1 MKTLDIR
8 VAFSAVDR
16 LTRPTENARR
26 MMGQLGDSIQR
37 TQGAIKNLERHA
49 RSFDR
54 AREAANKAGNGIV
67 RAQRQLSALQQI
79 QRAGTVLSDKQKKL
93 MNDLSL
99 KLERLN
105 EVRAREVQRMREL
118 GGELR
123 RHGIALSGSD
133 NTIQQAIRRTQQY
146 NDQLERERQ
155 ALARVTQAR
164 QQYSR
169 AQETAGKLKT
179 VGLTAVGTAAAG
191 GYAAGRFLQPAVSFG
206 KEMSRVQ
213 ALTRIDKN
221 SPQFK
226 ALREQALKL
235 GSETQFTAGDAASGQ
250 AFLAM
255 AGFTPQAIQA
265 ALPGVLNL
273 ATASG
278 MDLGQTADI
287 SSNILTQ
294 FGLSADQMN
303 RVGDTLAATFTR
315 TNTDLRGLG
324 ETMKYTGPVAASLG
338 LSLEQTA
345 AMTGLLGSMGIR
357 GSDAGTALRSSLSRL
372 VNPPKAAAKALKQLG
387 VETQDAYGNMRPM
400 EDILYELYQ
409 ATRKYGNAAKVSFFS
424 DIAGQEAYV
433 SLMSLV
439 EQAGE
444 KNLPR
449 LTREIQAANGE
460 LEENAR
466 IMADNLDGDLKSL
479 NSAWEGLRI
488 RVADLVDGP
497 LRSVTQS
504 FTRVIA
510 KVTALAQAH
519 PELTKQLLIAGG
531 ALLAAVAAMGALSLA
546 TGVLMGPLAKLRLG
560 FALLTGTSGLG
571 RALPLLTQLRGV
583 LGGPLGGIGGWRVLF
598 VGITSGAG
606 RFAALLGVVA
616 GRLRGVQ
623 AGLGAL
629 RGGLLA
635 AFTSPGGALISL
647 GRGIGILALR
657 LSGLPALWGMVSGAV
672 GALGGALGF
681 LLSPVGLVVATLV
694 GAAVLIWRHWD
705 QLKAVVGGFLSGLWQ
720 GLTPLRE
727 AVAPLGPL
735 FEYVGQTIGRV
746 WQWFVDLFAPVS
758 TTKDELDKCTEAGRT
773 FGQKVGEFISNLV
786 TGPVTLLIDSLT
798 RVLEKLG
805 LIPSAVE
812 RARKKA
818 EELKQKELLNEKAAM
833 LLADVNVINPPQN
846 DKDKKP
852 PVPAPAATAPLTGE
866 NTGTMRRLNKIVDNT
881 GGLLDEAK
889 QAKKR
894 TGPGDIIFKNLPE
907 ALAVR
912 GEWKEERF
920 NRAASLL
927 PGSVSEP
934 PVRLPQVPSVSVPSL
949 PPLPAPPPVSVS
961 PLISTTANVSP
972 VVKPVVSVNN
982 VPVIPPVVRPVL
994 SGNITPVVSPVIKP
1008 VMTHDVM
1015 PTFSPLM
1022 TPVMAAISRPVLEAV
1037 RELMLVIDA
1046 GIVRAPQPVSSVM
1059 AESVAPVISPAI
1071 KPVMAGDVIPT
1082 LSPVIKPVVSGNIA
1096 PVMTPVVT
1104 ATSRPVVE
1112 AVRQPISPA
1121 SPRPRQSDP
1130 APWGLTGELH
1140 IHLHDVHTQNPRE
1153 LAKMVGDA
1161 VRAEMERRIRQ
1172 TVGSFRDRD

>member
-37 TQGAIKNLERHA
+37 TQGAIKNLERYA

-226 ALREQALKL
+226 ALREQAIKL

-265 ALPGVLNL
+265 ALPGVLDL
-273 ATASG
+273 AMAAG

-294 FGLSADQMN
+294 FGLSADQMD

-315 TNTDLRGLG
+315 TNTDLRSLG

-338 LSLEQTA
+338 LSLEQAA
-345 AMTGLLGSMGIR
+345 AMTGVLGSVGIR
-357 GSDAGTALRSSLSRL
+357 GSDAGTALRASLSRL
-372 VNPPKAAAKALKQLG
+372 VDPPKAAAMALKELG
-387 VETQDAYGNMRPM
+387 VETQDAYGNMRRM
-400 EDILYELYQ
+400 ENILNELYQ
-409 ATRKYGNAAKVSFFS
+409 ATRKYGNAAQVSFFRA
-424 DIAGQEAYV
+424 IAGQESYV
-433 SLMSLV
+433 SLMNLV
-439 EQAGE
+439 TAAGE
-444 KNLPR
+444 NNLPR
-449 LTREIQAANGE
+449 LTQEIELATGE
-460 LEENAR
+460 LNHTAR
-466 IMADNLDGDLKSL
+466 VMADNLDGDLKSL

-531 ALLAAVAAMGALSLA
+531 VLLAAVAAMGALSLA

-833 LLADVNVINPPQN
+833 LLADVNVINPPKK
-846 DKDKKP
+846 DEDKKDGEKP
-852 PVPAPAATAPLTGE
+852 KGGQPPLTGE

-894 TGPGDIIFKNLPE
+894 AGPGDIIFKNLPE

-994 SGNITPVVSPVIKP
+994 SGNITPVVPPVIKP

-1022 TPVMAAISRPVLEAV
+1022 TPVMAA
-1037 RELMLVIDA
+1037 
-1046 GIVRAPQPVSSVM
+1046 
-1059 AESVAPVISPAI
+1059 
-1071 KPVMAGDVIPT
+1071 
-1082 LSPVIKPVVSGNIA
+1082 
-1096 PVMTPVVT
+1096 
-1104 ATSRPVVE
+1104 TSRPVVE

-1121 SPRPRQSDP
+1121 SPRPRQSEP

-1161 VRAEMERRIRQ
+1161 
-1172 TVGSFRDRD
+1172 